1 MEQKEY
7 LSIKS
12 FGPIK
17 DVKLDNIKPFTFF
30 IGESG
35 SGKSTI
41 LKVLAMMR
49 HMCKQINLRSYLK
62 LGNVIDKTI
71 DLSIS
76 EYLRNGGMTDYVKN
90 DTEIVYSKGDCNI
103 TYTPQKGLKGTRK
116 IISSENLSLEKISFF
131 SDKRGAIAPLLAN
144 LSDGAALGFYFT
156 ETFQDFKKATEVIK
170 ELEMPYLGV
179 RYYEKKA
186 QNGSRQF
193 FISNVND
200 TYKIHFEDASS
211 GIQTMTPLAVI
222 AEYFSKHFDLVHG
235 FNSSIV
241 TLLGKN
247 DSLSS
252 FRHDMNI
259 GDIANRSIHLM
270 IEEPELSMFP
280 TAQRSSLNMLIDKCL
295 NGNKYMT
302 LTLATHSPYIINHLN
317 LLLKAFD
324 KGVKIE
330 NAALDY
336 HKTFP
341 RQYFTVEVVGV
352 KVSGQYIEFTRS
364 LQEVVMYD
372 SPVMFSFR
380 RIFVIIDDD
389 GHTFC
394 FDGKTAMIN
403 IIQCHELI
411 IFTVAILRILVGVGK
426 KNQ

>member
-35 SGKSTI
+35 RGKSTI

-170 ELEMPYLGV
+170 ELEMPNLGV

-336 HKTFP
+336 HKTEV
-341 RQYFTVEVVGV
+341 YVVEHGMV
-352 KVSGQYIEFTRS
+352 KSIKVQNAHLINTDYLSDDINEIYNE
-364 LQEVVMYD
+364 YD
-372 SPVMFSFR
+372 KL
-380 RIFVIIDDD
+380 DE
-389 GHTFC
+389 
-394 FDGKTAMIN
+394 
-403 IIQCHELI
+403 IQ
-411 IFTVAILRILVGVGK
+411 
-426 KNQ
+426 

>member
-156 ETFQDFKKATEVIK
+156 E
-170 ELEMPYLGV
+170 P
-179 RYYEKKA
+179 
-186 QNGSRQF
+186 
-193 FISNVND
+193 
-200 TYKIHFEDASS
+200 FEDASS

-336 HKTFP
+336 HKTEV
-341 RQYFTVEVVGV
+341 YVVEHGMV
-352 KVSGQYIEFTRS
+352 KSIKVQNAHLINTDYLSDDINEIYNE
-364 LQEVVMYD
+364 YD
-372 SPVMFSFR
+372 KL
-380 RIFVIIDDD
+380 DE
-389 GHTFC
+389 
-394 FDGKTAMIN
+394 
-403 IIQCHELI
+403 IQ
-411 IFTVAILRILVGVGK
+411 
-426 KNQ
+426 

>member
-156 ETFQDFKKATEVIK
+156 ETFQDFKKS
-170 ELEMPYLGV
+170 Y
-179 RYYEKKA
+179 
-186 QNGSRQF
+186 
-193 FISNVND
+193 
-200 TYKIHFEDASS
+200 
-211 GIQTMTPLAVI
+211 
-222 AEYFSKHFDLVHG
+222 
-235 FNSSIV
+235 
-241 TLLGKN
+241 
-247 DSLSS
+247 
-252 FRHDMNI
+252 
-259 GDIANRSIHLM
+259 RS
-270 IEEPELSMFP
+270 
-280 TAQRSSLNMLIDKCL
+280 
-295 NGNKYMT
+295 
-302 LTLATHSPYIINHLN
+302 
-317 LLLKAFD
+317 D
-324 KGVKIE
+324 KGAG
-330 NAALDY
+330 NAL
-336 HKTFP
+336 F
-341 RQYFTVEVVGV
+341 RC
-352 KVSGQYIEFTRS
+352 S
-364 LQEVVMYD
+364 L
-372 SPVMFSFR
+372 
-380 RIFVIIDDD
+380 
-389 GHTFC
+389 
-394 FDGKTAMIN
+394 
-403 IIQCHELI
+403 L
-411 IFTVAILRILVGVGK
+411 
-426 KNQ
+426 

>member
-90 DTEIVYSKGDCNI
+90 DTEIVY
-103 TYTPQKGLKGTRK
+103 
-116 IISSENLSLEKISFF
+116 SENLSLEKISFF

-336 HKTFP
+336 HKTEV
-341 RQYFTVEVVGV
+341 YVVEHGMV
-352 KVSGQYIEFTRS
+352 KSIKVQNAHLINTDYLSDDINEIYNE
-364 LQEVVMYD
+364 YD
-372 SPVMFSFR
+372 KL
-380 RIFVIIDDD
+380 DE
-389 GHTFC
+389 
-394 FDGKTAMIN
+394 
-403 IIQCHELI
+403 IQ
-411 IFTVAILRILVGVGK
+411 
-426 KNQ
+426 

>member
-1 MEQKEY
+1 M
-7 LSIKS
+7 
-12 FGPIK
+12 
-17 DVKLDNIKPFTFF
+17 
-30 IGESG
+30 
-35 SGKSTI
+35 
-41 LKVLAMMR
+41 
-49 HMCKQINLRSYLK
+49 K

-336 HKTFP
+336 RKTEV
-341 RQYFTVEVVGV
+341 YVVEHGMV
-352 KVSGQYIEFTRS
+352 KSIKVQNAHLINTDYLSDDINEIYNE
-364 LQEVVMYD
+364 YD
-372 SPVMFSFR
+372 KL
-380 RIFVIIDDD
+380 DE
-389 GHTFC
+389 
-394 FDGKTAMIN
+394 
-403 IIQCHELI
+403 IQ
-411 IFTVAILRILVGVGK
+411 
-426 KNQ
+426 